1 MKFVKLLTS
10 AHVNGVL
17 RHSDEGVLH
26 VTNEEAERLFDNET
40 AEDVSADFDEE
51 QAKDAPKDT
60 ITTGGSAKKPA
71 PGKQE

>member
-17 RHSDEGVLH
+17 RHPDEGALH
-26 VTNEEAERLFDNET
+26 VTNEEAQRLFDNET
-40 AEDVSADFDEE
+40 AEDVTADFDEE
-51 QAKDAPKDT
+51 QAKAAPKDS

-71 PGKQE
+71 AGKQE